1 MIVYGAWADPIK
13 RTMND
18 WQAALAT
25 CALTALMVVLAALRL
40 RYSAWRAEKRKPTA
54 LAAAQ
59 LAPAAEGFR

>member
-1 MIVYGAWADPIK
+1 
-13 RTMND
+13 MND

-40 RYSAWRAEKRKPTA
+40 RYSAWRAEKRKSTA